1 MLKIDDLNKL
11 KITSITA
18 VIHFNYEDKNYFIHT
33 NNESTTNTTLY
44 EGRTKFKNEPL
55 KSCWGYIPNLIKYKY
70 NKKTLSSIDK
80 RNFVKQ
86 LYKAELIDTYDE
98 IKIEVERERE
108 EYKQISKQ
116 IEQLNQRLIEI
127 KNS

>member
-18 VIHFNYEDKNYFIHT
+18 VIHFNYEDKSYFIHT
-33 NNESTTNTTLY
+33 NNESTINTTLY

-70 NKKTLSSIDK
+70 NQKTLNSIDK

-98 IKIEVERERE
+98 IKIEVKRERK
-108 EYKQISKQ
+108 EYKQILKQ
-116 IEQLNQRLIEI
+116 MEQLNQRLIEI